1 MAKTPVPEALC
12 NARREVLVERIEGL
26 KRTIYVSAAAMT
38 TIIVVVQFILT
49 FK

>member
-1 MAKTPVPEALC
+1 MDRHPVSEELC
-12 NARREVLVERIEGL
+12 VARREVLVERIEGL

-38 TIIVVVQFILT
+38 TIIVFVQFILT